1 MNKKKF
7 ALGQLEKIFVDS
19 IIKGSPKSEQDRM
32 ELEYENYKQQGCV
45 VDHYN
50 HIGGKKIVM
59 TSPNG
64 KVVEVKE

>member
-1 MNKKKF
+1 MKKKIF
-7 ALGQLEKIFVDS
+7 ELGQLEKIYVDS
-19 IIKGSPKSEQDRM
+19 VIKGSPESEHDRM

-50 HIGGKKIVM
+50 HIGVKKIVM
-59 TSPNG
+59 TSPKG